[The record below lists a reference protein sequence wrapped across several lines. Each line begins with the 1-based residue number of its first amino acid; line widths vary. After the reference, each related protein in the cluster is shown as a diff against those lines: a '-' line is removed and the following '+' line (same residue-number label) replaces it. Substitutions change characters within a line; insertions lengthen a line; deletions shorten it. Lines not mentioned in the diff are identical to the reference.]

1 MENPY
6 KQPPKTCILCN
17 ITVDFKNVQVGKMNK
32 YEYLSIFLLS

>member
-17 ITVDFKNVQVGKMNK
+17 VTVDFKNVQVGKINNNMYIK
-32 YEYLSIFLLS
+32 